1 MLKYD
6 VLTLNKSQPVQTF
19 DERLMQVPDSLSSA
33 CREDAN
39 SVKLAD
45 LLRARGDS
53 PSGYCAAEKSDEC
66 APSHVILLL
75 AGMVRLQGLDQIR
88 RLLKEEAC
96 HLSGSA
102 ALR

>member
-1 MLKYD
+1 
-6 VLTLNKSQPVQTF
+6 
-19 DERLMQVPDSLSSA
+19 MQMPDAESGR
-33 CREDAN
+33 CRENAD
-39 SVKLAD
+39 SMDLAH